1 MATQTLVQAVNSAL
15 REEMKRD
22 ERVLVLGEDV
32 GINGGVFRATDG
44 LYQEF
49 GATRVLDTPLN
60 ESGVI
65 GLSIGLALYGFK
77 PVAEIQ
83 FLDFVYPGFDQIVS
97 ELAKLRYR
105 SGGEYQAPVVVRAPY
120 GGGVKGGPYHSQS
133 CEAFFTHVPGLK
145 VVVPS
150 SPGDAKGLLKAAV
163 RDEDPVIFLEPKRIY
178 RSVREEVPE
187 DDYIV
192 PLGKAKV
199 VLEGQDVSVF
209 AYGAVIPLVL
219 EAAGK
224 AREEGVSVEV
234 IDLRTLVPLDVETV
248 LASVRKTGRAVIVHE
263 APKTMG
269 YGAEVAA
276 LISEEAL
283 DSLKAPVVRVAGFDT
298 PFPYVHENAYLI
310 SPARVLNAVRKVA
323 NY

>member
-1 MATQTLVQAVNSAL
+1 MANQTLVQAVNSAL

-60 ESGVI
+60 ESGII

-83 FLDFVYPGFDQIVS
+83 FLDFIYPGFDQIVS

-163 RDEDPVIFLEPKRIY
+163 RDENPVIFLEPKRIY

-199 VLEGQDVSVF
+199 VLEGQDVSIF
-209 AYGAVIPLVL
+209 AYGAVIPPVL

-224 AREEGVSVEV
+224 AREEGMSVEV
-234 IDLRTLVPLDVETV
+234 IDLRTLVPLDVEGV
-248 LASVRKTGRAVIVHE
+248 LASIRKTGRAVIVHE

-283 DSLKAPVVRVAGFDT
+283 DSLKAPIVRIGGFDT
-298 PFPYVHENAYLI
+298 PFPYVHENTYLI
-310 SPARVLNAVRKVA
+310 GPARVLNAIRKVA
-323 NY
+323 SY

>member
-192 PLGKAKV
+192 P
-199 VLEGQDVSVF
+199 
-209 AYGAVIPLVL
+209 
-219 EAAGK
+219 
-224 AREEGVSVEV
+224 
-234 IDLRTLVPLDVETV
+234 
-248 LASVRKTGRAVIVHE
+248 
-263 APKTMG
+263 
-269 YGAEVAA
+269 
-276 LISEEAL
+276 
-283 DSLKAPVVRVAGFDT
+283 
-298 PFPYVHENAYLI
+298 
-310 SPARVLNAVRKVA
+310 
-323 NY
+323 